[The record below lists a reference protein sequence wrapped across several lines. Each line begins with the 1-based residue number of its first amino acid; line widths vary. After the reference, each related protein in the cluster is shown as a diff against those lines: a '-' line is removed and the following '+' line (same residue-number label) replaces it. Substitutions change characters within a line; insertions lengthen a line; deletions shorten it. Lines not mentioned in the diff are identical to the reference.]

1 MAQEGSEPI
10 ERWTAK
16 RRSRWSSAS
25 WKGEISGRS
34 SPDAWAHCGRGRG
47 VATEVSPG
55 AENALRSRPKDD
67 EAFKDE
73 QIKELKQKTGI
84 SCSTTTSYGRP

>member
-1 MAQEGSEPI
+1 V
-10 ERWTAK
+10 TA
-16 RRSRWSSAS
+16 
-25 WKGEISGRS
+25 
-34 SPDAWAHCGRGRG
+34 
-47 VATEVSPG
+47 EVSPG